1 MEDKITADI
10 YGMMQSGEPYKTYK
24 KTILGKA
31 TVRIIDP
38 FQDKP
43 TSVILEGRPNDPS
56 AEKNFIELWSEKE
69 LVYFVRANRKHLD
82 NGVLVEHTKP
92 RETEVKKT
100 VNNMSEDE
108 VNELVVAPFPKLKSV
123 VGQITSE
130 TALQRILLAAEVAD
144 RPVKTMEFLQESL
157 SLLQSGEV
165 DANRDSN

>member
-1 MEDKITADI
+1 
-10 YGMMQSGEPYKTYK
+10 
-24 KTILGKA
+24 
-31 TVRIIDP
+31 
-38 FQDKP
+38 
-43 TSVILEGRPNDPS
+43 
-56 AEKNFIELWSEKE
+56 
-69 LVYFVRANRKHLD
+69 
-82 NGVLVEHTKP
+82 
-92 RETEVKKT
+92 
-100 VNNMSEDE
+100 MSEDE